1 MWYIY
6 GNGGDWFLQQNFSLI
21 FIHMYMVKNKSKI
34 IYIRWMTN
42 GFEFEI
48 RHGIKLSIFTYIH
61 YYLLIHFC
69 GGLYCYFGV
78 GLVRPFWNFEKAVTC
93 VFLCISEITLHD
105 FRRALSRGRVTTWY
119 LHVVYIPGYIW
130 GFWLLGALH
139 VIYVNPVSLINTW
152 DVFPRALH
160 VRPWVW

>member
-1 MWYIY
+1 MDDEWIWIWGSTWYKAFY
-6 GNGGDWFLQQNFSLI
+6 FYLYSL
-21 FIHMYMVKNKSKI
+21 
-34 IYIRWMTN
+34 
-42 GFEFEI
+42 
-48 RHGIKLSIFTYIH
+48 LSI
-61 YYLLIHFC
+61 LIHFC

-78 GLVRPFWNFEKAVTC
+78 GLVRPFWKFEKAVTC

>member
-34 IYIRWMTN
+34 VYIRWMTN
-42 GFEFEI
+42 GFEIWGSTRYKAFYFYLYSL
-48 RHGIKLSIFTYIH
+48 LSIDPFLRRLV
-61 YYLLIHFC
+61 LL
-69 GGLYCYFGV
+69 
-78 GLVRPFWNFEKAVTC
+78 FWGRSGPSILKIWKGTTC

-105 FRRALSRGRVTTWY
+105 FWRALSRGRVTTWY

>member
-1 MWYIY
+1 MDDEWIWIWGSTRYKAFY
-6 GNGGDWFLQQNFSLI
+6 FYLYS
-21 FIHMYMVKNKSKI
+21 
-34 IYIRWMTN
+34 
-42 GFEFEI
+42 
-48 RHGIKLSIFTYIH
+48 

-78 GLVRPFWNFEKAVTC
+78 GLVRPFWKFEKDVMC